1 MKIDTSVMKGIIVP
15 ILTPID
21 KDELIDEAV
30 LRRMV
35 DHVIQGGVHGILAFG
50 SNGEFYCV
58 EEDEAQRG
66 LRIIL
71 DQAAGRVPV
80 YCSVGAI
87 STKKC
92 IRMAKMA
99 AAAGAAGVSVL
110 QPMFVKP
117 TEEEL
122 YRHFRSIAEAIPE
135 TPVLLYNNPA
145 RTGYGI
151 TPKLALRLAADV
163 ENIVGAKDSSGDM
176 TVTCEYI
183 RLTRGMDFK
192 VFGGKDTLI
201 YSAIAAGAAG
211 CVATTANMFPQLVCS
226 IYNLYAAGD
235 IQGSLDAQ
243 YRLTPVRL
251 TMDMATFPVGTK
263 DLANLMGLEVGSPY
277 LPTQDSPESLK
288 EVMRQAMKGSGLL

>member
-1 MKIDTSVMKGIIVP
+1 
-15 ILTPID
+15 
-21 KDELIDEAV
+21 
-30 LRRMV
+30 
-35 DHVIQGGVHGILAFG
+35 
-50 SNGEFYCV
+50 
-58 EEDEAQRG
+58 
-66 LRIIL
+66 
-71 DQAAGRVPV
+71 
-80 YCSVGAI
+80 
-87 STKKC
+87 
-92 IRMAKMA
+92 
-99 AAAGAAGVSVL
+99 
-110 QPMFVKP
+110 
-117 TEEEL
+117 
-122 YRHFRSIAEAIPE
+122 
-135 TPVLLYNNPA
+135 
-145 RTGYGI
+145 
-151 TPKLALRLAADV
+151 
-163 ENIVGAKDSSGDM
+163 M

-277 LPTQDSPESLK
+277 LPTQDSPGSLK
-288 EVMRQAMKGSGLL
+288 EVMRQAMKDSGLL

>member
-1 MKIDTSVMKGIIVP
+1 MNVSKLKGIIVP

-35 DHVIQGGVHGILAFG
+35 DHVIEGGVHGILAFG

-58 EEDEAQRG
+58 EEKEMQRG
-66 LRIIL
+66 LEIMI

-80 YCSVGAI
+80 YCSIGAI

-92 IRMAKMA
+92 VRMAKMA
-99 AAAGAAGVSVL
+99 AKAGAAGVSVL
-110 QPMFVKP
+110 PPMFIKP

-122 YRHFRSIAEAIPE
+122 YLHFKAIADAIPK

-145 RTGYGI
+145 RTGYHI
-151 TPKLALRLAADV
+151 TPKLAIRLASTV
-163 ENIVGAKDSSGDM
+163 KNIVGVKDSSGDM
-176 TVTCEYI
+176 TITCEYI
-183 RLTRGMDFK
+183 RLSRGMNFK

-226 IYNLYAAGD
+226 IYNEYMAGK
-235 IQGSLDAQ
+235 IQASLDAQ

-277 LPTQDSPESLK
+277 LPTKDSCDELLQ
-288 EVMRQAMKGSGLL
+288 MMAQAIVDSGLQND